1 MSIKRKSFLI
11 CLMLVALVLSTVF
24 SVNAVDASTYSTEEV
39 TMTVTKNGE
48 TTVRHGSFD
57 SFMTELDSATTAE
70 NENAVITI
78 DVNKDFQVGGKGYWE
93 FRNMSPTV
101 TFNLNLNGHTVTANV
116 GNVIQVR
123 TGYKLNVNGAD
134 TSGKAGTWIAT
145 GKGASMFFVRD
156 VKTEVKAENLNIVS
170 TNLATEGQPVLH
182 LMIGDVFMKNVRVTY
197 TGTNFPSNGTVEEK
211 NIIKMGPG
219 KLTLDNC
226 ILEDTS
232 SGKLKFTGINSYSSP
247 TVEVKN
253 TEIKAYY
260 GFKSDHS
267 TITVENSKVTAN
279 AAVFNGTSTVSVTD
293 SELITS
299 GDIISV
305 AKSDV
310 TYKYGTGKNTVILT
324 SGSGF
329 ADDYKTDMD
338 AYFADKGNGKYVLE
352 LGNLEE
358 VTVTIVKNGVTTTK
372 NCSFDAFMLELDN
385 QETALSEN
393 AVYTVVMNK
402 SFTVGGKGWWELK
415 KMSPTAT
422 LNIDLN
428 GHTVTAGAGNVIQ
441 VRTAYTLNM
450 DGADDDGNVG
460 TWRAIGGSASMFY
473 MQMSAGENAR
483 AKIENINIIC
493 TNLSS
498 TTQPILHLASGITTM
513 KNVNITYTGTDFPS
527 NGTIEDKC
535 IIAVK
540 QKAHL
545 VLENCTL
552 VDKSNGTL
560 KFYGIQTWNEAT
572 FSMNNTTVSAYA
584 GFKCVKGSNVITN
597 SKITVTSDVFLS
609 QGSFTVTDSEL
620 VTAKSTFSSTSGKVT
635 FNYGEGKT
643 TVTVNGTS
651 LTDNFVVEEGYGFIP
666 YGGGKFVLGKDS
678 GLSTVAMTSIF
689 ADGMVF
695 QRDMPINVFGTCRKV
710 GAEIK
715 VTLGNETVIAVADS
729 TGNFKATF
737 GARRAAKGLTLTVE
751 QLDVE
756 YPTVFTYNDVAIG
769 EVIVISGQS
778 NAAYELYKME
788 DAAEYIANA
797 DNYSNINVFRAP
809 RTYEFYE
816 VEGGVGSWHKVT
828 SALLQKSS
836 AISGDVS
843 AIGYVLATRMADELG
858 DNVAIAI
865 IDATYAGSAIE
876 PWIEFNYFEEKFGD
890 STNSRALAGIQRYND
905 YVSFYLKNGRYPNS
919 ASEVSS
925 YVEKPYSTNTP
936 GICYNTM
943 IGPIEGYTAK
953 LVVWYQGE
961 ANVGHK
967 NTYATYFDALKENF
981 KKAFAND
988 DLKFFAIQLAPY
1000 TANQG
1005 EFLSIQY
1012 NLGDADDTFVIS
1024 TSKEGPVFNSSDLAN
1039 GHIHPSRKSPVGHR
1053 VADSVLKNVYGFYA
1067 DEVVE
1072 APKVVSVTRD
1082 GNKLIV
1088 TFDTALSLS
1097 YGTKVEGF
1105 EIAGTDK
1112 NFKTAVGEIYGNTV
1126 ILTADGVNS
1135 PEYVRYGFGCM
1146 QLVLKDGTVV
1156 TYNPKE
1162 SNSVSNT
1169 GTDKV
1174 VIIGPDGTQYVFNGD
1189 PSLVIETRNV
1199 GNLTNDSGHPTPTF
1213 MLAVG
1218 YGE

>member
-24 SVNAVDASTYSTEEV
+24 AVNAVDASTYSTEEV

-57 SFMTELDSATTAE
+57 AFMTELDSATTAE

-134 TSGKAGTWIAT
+134 ANGKAGTWIAT
-145 GKGASMFFVRD
+145 GSGASMFFVRD
-156 VKTEVKAENLNIVS
+156 VKTEVKAENLNIVC
-170 TNLATEGQPVLH
+170 TNLSKDDQPVLH
-182 LMIGDVFMKNVRVTY
+182 FMIGDVYMKNVRVTY
-197 TGTNFPSNGTVEEK
+197 TGTNFPSNGNIVDK
-211 NIIKMGPG
+211 NIIKQGAG

-232 SGKLKFTGINSYSSP
+232 SGKLKFTAINSYSSP

-253 TEIKAYY
+253 TEIKSYY
-260 GFKSDHS
+260 AFQSSGTS
-267 TITVENSKVTAN
+267 ITLENSKVTAN
-279 AAVFNGTSTVSVTD
+279 AEVFKGTSTVVVTD

-299 GDIISV
+299 GDVVSV

-310 TYKYGTGKNTVILT
+310 TYKYGTGKNSVTLT

-329 ADDYKTDMD
+329 ADAYKTDD
-338 AYFADKGNGKYVLE
+338 GASFVYEGNGKYVLV
-352 LGNLEE
+352 NKVVEE
-358 VTVTIVKNGVTTTK
+358 VTVTIAKNGVTTTK
-372 NCSFDAFMLELDN
+372 SCSFDAFMDELDA

-393 AVYTVVMNK
+393 TTYTVVMNK
-402 SFTVGGKGWWELK
+402 SFSVGGKGYWELG
-415 KMSPTAT
+415 KMSSTAT

-428 GHTVTAGAGNVIQ
+428 GHTVTSSNGNVIQ
-441 VRTAYTLNM
+441 VRSEYTLNM
-450 DGADDDGNVG
+450 DGADEKGNIG
-460 TWRAIGGSASMFY
+460 TWRAIGKSASMFY
-473 MQMSAGENAR
+473 MRFGAGDGAR
-483 AKIENINIIC
+483 ANIENINIVC
-493 TNLSS
+493 TNLSN
-498 TTQPILHLASGITTM
+498 TDQPILHLASGITTM
-513 KNVNITYTGTDFPS
+513 KNVNITYTGADFPS

-552 VDKSNGTL
+552 VDKSSGTL

-620 VTAKSTFSSTSGKVT
+620 ATAKSTFSSTSGQVT

-643 TVTVNGTS
+643 SVTVNATS
-651 LTDNFVVEEGYGFIP
+651 LTDNFIVEEGYGFIP
-666 YGGGKFVLGKDS
+666 YGGGKFVLGSDS
-678 GLSTVAMTSIF
+678 GLSTVQMTSLY

-715 VTLGNETVIAVADS
+715 VTLGNETVIAVVDS

-778 NAAYELYKME
+778 NAAFELYKME

-797 DNYSNINVFRAP
+797 DNYSSIKVFRTP
-809 RTYEFYE
+809 KLYEFYE
-816 VEGGVGSWHKVT
+816 VEGGIGSWYTVT
-828 SALLQKSS
+828 SELLKKSS
-836 AISGDVS
+836 VISGDVS

-858 DNVAIAI
+858 DDIAIAL
-865 IDATYAGSAIE
+865 IDASYAGSAIY
-876 PWIEFNYFEEKFGD
+876 PWIEFNDFVDRYAN
-890 STNSRALAGIQRYND
+890 STSSSALTGIQRYKD
-905 YVSFYLKNGRYPNS
+905 YVSFYLKNGRYPTS
-919 ASEVSS
+919 TSEVTT
-925 YVEKPYSTNTP
+925 YVEKPYTNTP
-936 GICYNTM
+936 GVCYNTM
-943 IGPIEGYTAK
+943 IAPLEGYAARC
-953 LVVWYQGE
+953 VVWYQGE
-961 ANVGHK
+961 ANAGSHK
-967 NTYATYFDALKENF
+967 TTYGTYFDAVKDNF
-981 KKAFAND
+981 KNAFSNE
-988 DLKFFAIQLAPY
+988 DLKFFVVQLAPY
-1000 TANQG
+1000 IANQG
-1005 EFLSIQY
+1005 EFMSTQY
-1012 NLGDADDTFVIS
+1012 NLGEADDTFVIS
-1024 TSKEGPVFNSSDLAN
+1024 TSREGPVLNSNDLAN
-1039 GHIHPSRKSPVGHR
+1039 GVIHPSRKSPIGHR
-1053 VADSVLKNVYGFYA
+1053 IADSILKNVYGFYA

-1146 QLVLKDGTVV
+1146 QLVLKDGTIL
-1156 TYNPKE
+1156 TYNPSL
-1162 SNSVSNT
+1162 SNSISAS
-1169 GTDKV
+1169 GAGKA
-1174 VIIGPDGTQYVFNGD
+1174 VIEGPDGTKYVFEGD
-1189 PSLVIETRNV
+1189 PSLVIETRFV
-1199 GNLTNDSGHPTPTF
+1199 GNLTNESGHPTPTF
-1213 MLAVG
+1213 MLEVG

>member
-24 SVNAVDASTYSTEEV
+24 AVNAVDASTYSTEEV

-57 SFMTELDSATTAE
+57 AFMTELDSATTAE

-93 FRNMSPTV
+93 FRNMSSTV

-134 TSGKAGTWIAT
+134 ASGKAGTWIAT
-145 GKGASMFFVRD
+145 GSGASMFFVRD
-156 VKTEVKAENLNIVS
+156 VQTEVKAENLNIVC
-170 TNLATEGQPVLH
+170 TNLSKDDQPVLH
-182 LMIGDVFMKNVRVTY
+182 FMIGDVYMKNVRVTY
-197 TGTNFPSNGTVEEK
+197 TGTNFPSNGNIVDK
-211 NIIKMGPG
+211 NIIKQGAG

-232 SGKLKFTGINSYSSP
+232 SGKLKFTAINSYSSP

-253 TEIKAYY
+253 TEIKSYY
-260 GFKSDHS
+260 AFQSSGTS
-267 TITVENSKVTAN
+267 ITLENSKVTAN
-279 AAVFNGTSTVSVTD
+279 AEVFKGTSTVVVTD

-299 GDIISV
+299 GDVVSV

-310 TYKYGTGKNTVILT
+310 TYKYGTGKNSVTLT

-329 ADDYKTDMD
+329 ADAYKTDD
-338 AYFADKGNGKYVLE
+338 GASFVYEGNGKYVLV
-352 LGNLEE
+352 NKVVEE

-372 NCSFDAFMLELDN
+372 SCSFDAFMDELDA

-393 AVYTVVMNK
+393 TTYTVVMNK
-402 SFTVGGKGWWELK
+402 SFSVGGKGYWELG
-415 KMSPTAT
+415 KMSSTAT

-428 GHTVTAGAGNVIQ
+428 GHTVTSSNGNVIQ
-441 VRTAYTLNM
+441 VRSEYTLNM
-450 DGADDDGNVG
+450 DGADEKGNIG
-460 TWRAIGGSASMFY
+460 TWRAIGKSASMFY
-473 MQMSAGENAR
+473 MRFGAGDGAR
-483 AKIENINIIC
+483 ANIENINIVC
-493 TNLSS
+493 TNLSN
-498 TTQPILHLASGITTM
+498 TDQPILHLASGITTM
-513 KNVNITYTGTDFPS
+513 KNVNITYTGADFPS

-643 TVTVNGTS
+643 TVTVNGTA

-715 VTLGNETVIAVADS
+715 VTLGNETVIAVVDS

-797 DNYSNINVFRAP
+797 DNYSSIKVFRAP